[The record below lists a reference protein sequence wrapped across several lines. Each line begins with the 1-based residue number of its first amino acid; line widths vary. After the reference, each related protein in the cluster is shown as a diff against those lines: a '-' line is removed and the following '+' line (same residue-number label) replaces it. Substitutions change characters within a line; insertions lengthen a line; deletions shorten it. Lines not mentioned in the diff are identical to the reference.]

1 MRKPQ
6 IGEWRMM
13 DSGIAPRCSRW
24 LPEHLDCP
32 AQICLAWCS
41 WLAVYSSR
49 WGGSQGA
56 GEGAKEQVTVVGP
69 RYNNMGDSG
78 HTDLKHVSQHLLLQ
92 ACSNPAAE
100 EKKLNQLQSTRWTGR
115 NGFKCLFLFLSFRP
129 INQHGGRWLNN
140 LPEVTKNISWR
151 ESGVKKDVRVWD
163 TESVKMHFQLWQLSS
178 APWLFL
184 PIAVCLQQQ
193 HPVHLYEMKL
203 KHLTQILDVTCIL
216 EAVWTDL

>member
-1 MRKPQ
+1 MRDDGFCYQLGAVDDYPNIWTVLHKFAWH
-6 IGEWRMM
+6 GV
-13 DSGIAPRCSRW
+13 
-24 LPEHLDCP
+24 LDLLFTHP
-32 AQICLAWCS
+32 D
-41 WLAVYSSR
+41 
-49 WGGSQGA
+49 

-140 LPEVTKNISWR
+140 LPKVTKNIS
-151 ESGVKKDVRVWD
+151 
-163 TESVKMHFQLWQLSS
+163 
-178 APWLFL
+178 
-184 PIAVCLQQQ
+184 
-193 HPVHLYEMKL
+193 
-203 KHLTQILDVTCIL
+203 
-216 EAVWTDL
+216 